1 MSSDRLAEP
10 TYQRVLWKMVPVTIF
25 GACGALPAVAYEM
38 WGFEWAV
45 LLALSLLLTL
55 KAIEVMFP

>member
-1 MSSDRLAEP
+1 MPRDGFAEP
-10 TYQRVLWKMVPVTIF
+10 TYQRVLWKMMPVAVF
-25 GACGALPAVAYEM
+25 GLCGALPALAYEM

-55 KAIEVMFP
+55 KAVEVMYP